1 MYARIAIVLAA
12 AMAFGVA
19 GCDKRDTDDRGGKTP
34 TTLPSA
40 WPSTN
45 PATGPDARSTPLAV
59 SHLPMAPSPVKVDLK
74 EPGAATDAMDDAHLA
89 AAKKMINDGITSLLA
104 AREADGGWSM
114 GGAHRPA
121 MTALVLKALM
131 GHGQFT
137 MDSHVIKKGYAV
149 LLSFKQKDGGI
160 YDPAQGLSTYTTA
173 VAISSLVAAG
183 NPAFKGDIDDAVNYL
198 KKTQIQPG
206 SESPDGPAIKE
217 GDPRVGGMDYG
228 KSGQPNLSTLGF
240 AIEGWHD
247 AGVPA
252 DDPAMQRAVAFLQ
265 QVQNNSE
272 NDKNPAVKVGARDG
286 GFFYAPNESK
296 AGTAGAEG
304 KGLRS
309 YGSMTYVGFKSLL
322 FAGIDRTDPRVQGAL
337 KWIRDYWRLDS
348 NPNMPQAQ
356 SLEGLYYYY
365 LAYAKALHAW
375 GEPKIKDAAGKE
387 HNWREELVDA
397 FKDRQSGDGS
407 WVNRADRWNEA
418 SPVLVTA
425 YAVIALEET
434 LKK

>member
-1 MYARIAIVLAA
+1 
-12 AMAFGVA
+12 
-19 GCDKRDTDDRGGKTP
+19 
-34 TTLPSA
+34 
-40 WPSTN
+40 
-45 PATGPDARSTPLAV
+45 
-59 SHLPMAPSPVKVDLK
+59 MAPSPLTVDLK
-74 EPGAATDAMDDAHLA
+74 DPQVATDAMDVAHLA
-89 AAKKMINDGITSLLA
+89 AARKMVNDGIGALLL

-114 GGAHRPA
+114 DRGNKPA
-121 MTALVLKALM
+121 VTALVLKALM

-137 MDSHVIKKGYAV
+137 MDDKVIKKGYQC

-160 YDPAQGLSTYTTA
+160 YDPSQGISTYTTA
-173 VAISSLVAAG
+173 VAISALAAAG
-183 NPAFKGDIDDAVNYL
+183 NPAFKGDVDDAANYL
-198 KKTQIQPG
+198 KKMQIQPG
-206 SESPDGPAIKE
+206 SESPDGAAVKE

-240 AIEGWHD
+240 AIEAWHD
-247 AGVPA
+247 AGVSA

-272 NDKNPAVKVGARDG
+272 NDKNPLVKTGPRDG

-296 AGTAGAEG
+296 AGPAGAQD

-322 FAGIDRTDPRVQGAL
+322 YAGIDRTDPRVAAAF

-365 LAYAKALHAW
+365 LAYAKALRAW
-375 GEPKIKDAAGKE
+375 GEPKITDAAGKE

-397 FKDRQSGDGS
+397 LKDREKTGGQ
-407 WVNRADRWNEA
+407 WVNTQDRWGEA

-425 YAVIALEET
+425 YAVLSLEET

>member
-1 MYARIAIVLAA
+1 
-12 AMAFGVA
+12 
-19 GCDKRDTDDRGGKTP
+19 
-34 TTLPSA
+34 
-40 WPSTN
+40 
-45 PATGPDARSTPLAV
+45 
-59 SHLPMAPSPVKVDLK
+59 MAPSPVTVELK
-74 EPGAATDAMDDAHLA
+74 DPQAATDAMDSEHLSA
-89 AAKKMINDGITSLLA
+89 ARKMVNDGIAALLL

-114 GGAHRPA
+114 GGANKPA
-121 MTALVLKALM
+121 ITALVLKALM

-137 MDSHVIKKGYAV
+137 MDDKVIKKGYGV

-160 YDPAQGLSTYTTA
+160 YDPAQGISTYTTA

-183 NPAFKGDIDDAVNYL
+183 NPAFKGDIEDAVNYL

-206 SESPDGPAIKE
+206 SESPDGQTIKE
-217 GDPRVGGMDYG
+217 GDPRIGGMDYG
-228 KSGQPNLSTLGF
+228 KSGQPNLSTLGIGMD
-240 AIEGWHD
+240 AWHD
-247 AGVPA
+247 AGVPTN
-252 DDPAMQRAVAFLQ
+252 DPAVQRAVAFLQ

-272 NDKNPAVKVGARDG
+272 NDKNPAVKEGAKDG

-296 AGTAGAEG
+296 AGPAGPQD

-322 FAGIDRTDPRVQGAL
+322 YAGVDRTDPRVAAAF
-337 KWIRDYWRLDS
+337 KWIKDYWRLDS
-348 NPNMPQAQ
+348 NPNMPRAQ

-365 LAYAKALHAW
+365 LAYAKALRAW
-375 GEPKIKDAAGKE
+375 GEPKIKDTAGKE

-397 FKDRQSGDGS
+397 LKEREKTGGQ
-407 WVNRADRWNEA
+407 WVNTQDRWGEA

-425 YAVIALEET
+425 YTVLSLEET